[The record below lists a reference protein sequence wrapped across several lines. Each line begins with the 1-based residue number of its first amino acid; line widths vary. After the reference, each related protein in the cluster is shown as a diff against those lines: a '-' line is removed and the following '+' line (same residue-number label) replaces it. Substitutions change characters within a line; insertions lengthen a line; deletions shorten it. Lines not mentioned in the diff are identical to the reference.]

1 MSIIY
6 DLNSNLTAYIGAQ
19 EQAEYGVSAAGYR
32 YTYDTQGRNTRIT
45 APDGSTL
52 HYMQYNAYGEIVRE
66 GDELGAASLAY
77 DLAGRRTSVVTDGGS
92 RQSYQYDAAGNIT
105 GLEDGNGRHT
115 AYVTDLWGRIEQ
127 VTAPD
132 GSTEK
137 YCYDL
142 AGNVTQAT
150 DGNGNT
156 VTYAYNCIN
165 RLAARRDAAGAEET
179 FLYDREGRLYEHTD
193 RDGRVER
200 YRYNMYGEP
209 TEHTAPQSGLMESWQ
224 YDHMGQ
230 LSSAISAGMKYE
242 YSYYPGGLLREKR
255 ASGRTLMSY
264 TYDLDGRKISQRDLT
279 GKSTGYA
286 YNRNGMLSQVMEN
299 GRCLAAYEYYADGNI
314 KSLRIGT
321 DLITDYAYD
330 LNKNLTTIRTTLGGG
345 SIVCDNRYTYDGN
358 GNRQSKADRQGLTK
372 YAYDANNQLVQV
384 QYPQGGLE
392 NYSYDAAGNRLGRSA
407 DGIQENYR
415 YDNCNRL
422 IQLTRMTTQQETVTY
437 SYDRQG
443 NMLSDGRNRYAYDDF
458 GRLASAVTAEGD
470 IQKNCYDAEG
480 LRAEMEENGRLV
492 QFLYNEDREVVAEKD
507 YSGNIIRYIRGL
519 GLISS
524 DSENAKT
531 YYHYVSDEQG
541 SVSHIIR
548 GEDKESGVSEQGRE
562 QDRILNQYEYDAFG
576 NTISCKEQ
584 VENRF
589 RYQGEQYDPI
599 TRQYYLRAR
608 YYNPVIGRFIQE
620 DTYYGDGLNLYEYCR
635 NNTITYKDPTG
646 HNICATQRDL
656 YHKYKEEGMNPQEAY
671 QKMRKDLGLDSKSG
685 YKDSGVGNG
694 KDPWRSYESGRK
706 ADFYVTPSG
715 DVVPATGYRYMDSG
729 RANDAIISGEQY
741 TTYIGFKKY
750 DSASQVKDAFQIADS
765 WSDCKVRGE
774 FDTLQVIDDLYV
786 PTTKGN
792 TTAIPEPI
800 TFSYPEYGKGGEHQL
815 RVDKVIKFTNVDFI
829 GDYKNE

>member
-1 MSIIY
+1 
-6 DLNSNLTAYIGAQ
+6 
-19 EQAEYGVSAAGYR
+19 
-32 YTYDTQGRNTRIT
+32 
-45 APDGSTL
+45 
-52 HYMQYNAYGEIVRE
+52 
-66 GDELGAASLAY
+66 
-77 DLAGRRTSVVTDGGS
+77 
-92 RQSYQYDAAGNIT
+92 
-105 GLEDGNGRHT
+105 
-115 AYVTDLWGRIEQ
+115 
-127 VTAPD
+127 
-132 GSTEK
+132 
-137 YCYDL
+137 
-142 AGNVTQAT
+142 
-150 DGNGNT
+150 
-156 VTYAYNCIN
+156 
-165 RLAARRDAAGAEET
+165 
-179 FLYDREGRLYEHTD
+179 
-193 RDGRVER
+193 
-200 YRYNMYGEP
+200 
-209 TEHTAPQSGLMESWQ
+209 
-224 YDHMGQ
+224 
-230 LSSAISAGMKYE
+230 
-242 YSYYPGGLLREKR
+242 
-255 ASGRTLMSY
+255 
-264 TYDLDGRKISQRDLT
+264 
-279 GKSTGYA
+279 
-286 YNRNGMLSQVMEN
+286 MEN

-314 KSLRIGT
+314 KSLRVGT

-345 SIVCDNRYTYDGN
+345 SIVCDNRYTYDDN
-358 GNRQSKADRQGLTK
+358 GNRLSKADRQGLTK

-458 GRLASAVTAEGD
+458 GRLASTVTAEGD

-507 YSGNIIRYIRGL
+507 YSGNLIRYIRGL

-531 YYHYVSDEQG
+531 YYHYVCDGQG

-694 KDPWRSYESGRK
+694 KDPWRSYESGSKTDVTTGLGYDAGDTPVRIDGDWTENDMK
-706 ADFYVTPSG
+706 QALLGHSPRGLGSPDIHHGGQMPGGALHEVLPGQHRNNPALHPNTYNQGVTPEMRME
-715 DVVPATGYRYMDSG
+715 DRQLHWWYRA
-729 RANDAIISGEQY
+729 REQGADELLPDW
-741 TTYIGFKKY
+741 IY
-750 DSASQVKDAFQIADS
+750 D
-765 WSDCKVRGE
+765 
-774 FDTLQVIDDLYV
+774 
-786 PTTKGN
+786 
-792 TTAIPEPI
+792 
-800 TFSYPEYGKGGEHQL
+800 
-815 RVDKVIKFTNVDFI
+815 
-829 GDYKNE
+829 

>member
-1 MSIIY
+1 
-6 DLNSNLTAYIGAQ
+6 
-19 EQAEYGVSAAGYR
+19 
-32 YTYDTQGRNTRIT
+32 
-45 APDGSTL
+45 
-52 HYMQYNAYGEIVRE
+52 
-66 GDELGAASLAY
+66 
-77 DLAGRRTSVVTDGGS
+77 
-92 RQSYQYDAAGNIT
+92 
-105 GLEDGNGRHT
+105 
-115 AYVTDLWGRIEQ
+115 
-127 VTAPD
+127 
-132 GSTEK
+132 
-137 YCYDL
+137 
-142 AGNVTQAT
+142 
-150 DGNGNT
+150 
-156 VTYAYNCIN
+156 
-165 RLAARRDAAGAEET
+165 
-179 FLYDREGRLYEHTD
+179 
-193 RDGRVER
+193 
-200 YRYNMYGEP
+200 
-209 TEHTAPQSGLMESWQ
+209 
-224 YDHMGQ
+224 
-230 LSSAISAGMKYE
+230 MKKGCLKHR
-242 YSYYPGGLLREKR
+242 YYPGGLRREKR

-264 TYDLDGRKISQRDLT
+264 TYDLDGRKISQRNLT

-314 KSLRIGT
+314 KSLRVGT

-345 SIVCDNRYTYDGN
+345 SIVCDNKYTYDGN
-358 GNRQSKADRQGLTK
+358 GNRLSKADRQGLTK

-458 GRLASAVTAEGD
+458 GRLASTVTAEGD

-507 YSGNIIRYIRGL
+507 YSGNLIRYIRGL

-548 GEDKESGVSEQGRE
+548 DEDKESGVSAQGRE

-646 HNICATQRDL
+646 HNICPTQRDL
-656 YHKYKEEGMNPQEAY
+656 YHKYKEEGMSPQEAY
-671 QKMRKDLGLDSKSG
+671 QKMRKELGLDSKSG

-694 KDPWRSYESGRK
+694 KDPWRSYESGSS
-706 ADFYVTPSG
+706 SG
-715 DVVPATGYRYMDSG
+715 KVWDYAKQFDGELSNFNDGYEIK
-729 RANDAIISGEQY
+729 N
-741 TTYIGFKKY
+741 
-750 DSASQVKDAFQIADS
+750 
-765 WSDCKVRGE
+765 
-774 FDTLQVIDDLYV
+774 VIDEDLCLVQFHSNAEVGNGRSLKYW
-786 PTTKGN
+786 TTFDEANGISTVDDYMNKMALLSNWGARDN
-792 TTAIPEPI
+792 VSIAKIPAGTKIKYAIGTAKEQVGAIESRP
-800 TFSYPEYGKGGEHQL
+800 GGGLQILFEQFDDGWVL
-815 RVDKVIKFTNVDFI
+815 DTRPLP
-829 GDYKNE
+829 

>member
-1 MSIIY
+1 M
-6 DLNSNLTAYIGAQ
+6 
-19 EQAEYGVSAAGYR
+19 
-32 YTYDTQGRNTRIT
+32 
-45 APDGSTL
+45 
-52 HYMQYNAYGEIVRE
+52 
-66 GDELGAASLAY
+66 
-77 DLAGRRTSVVTDGGS
+77 
-92 RQSYQYDAAGNIT
+92 
-105 GLEDGNGRHT
+105 
-115 AYVTDLWGRIEQ
+115 
-127 VTAPD
+127 
-132 GSTEK
+132 
-137 YCYDL
+137 
-142 AGNVTQAT
+142 
-150 DGNGNT
+150 
-156 VTYAYNCIN
+156 
-165 RLAARRDAAGAEET
+165 
-179 FLYDREGRLYEHTD
+179 
-193 RDGRVER
+193 
-200 YRYNMYGEP
+200 
-209 TEHTAPQSGLMESWQ
+209 
-224 YDHMGQ
+224 
-230 LSSAISAGMKYE
+230 
-242 YSYYPGGLLREKR
+242 
-255 ASGRTLMSY
+255 
-264 TYDLDGRKISQRDLT
+264 
-279 GKSTGYA
+279 
-286 YNRNGMLSQVMEN
+286 
-299 GRCLAAYEYYADGNI
+299 
-314 KSLRIGT
+314 
-321 DLITDYAYD
+321 
-330 LNKNLTTIRTTLGGG
+330 
-345 SIVCDNRYTYDGN
+345 CDNRYTYDGN
-358 GNRQSKADRQGLTK
+358 GNRLSKADRQGLTK

-407 DGIQENYR
+407 DGIQENYH

-458 GRLASAVTAEGD
+458 GRLASTVTAEGD

-507 YSGNIIRYIRGL
+507 YSGNLIRYIRGL

-646 HNICATQRDL
+646 HNICPTQRDL
-656 YHKYKEEGMNPQEAY
+656 YHKYKEEGMSPQEAY
-671 QKMRKDLGLDSKSG
+671 QKMRKELGLDSKSG

-694 KDPWRSYESGRK
+694 KDPWRSYSSNSK
-706 ADFYVTPSG
+706 VDFYVRPNGEVVTNADYIKYK
-715 DVVPATGYRYMDSG
+715 DVF
-729 RANDAIISGEQY
+729 NN
-741 TTYIGFKKY
+741 KKY
-750 DSASQVKDAFQIADS
+750 FDQSTGNPIWPGQNGDPNKDGYVNGECKQDILKAGVEYERYGDNGNAHYYTRVGETLEARALPPGSEYKKTIKIIPTEDIPCTSGKIAP
-765 WSDCKVRGE
+765 W
-774 FDTLQVIDDLYV
+774 FDQ
-786 PTTKGN
+786 PG
-792 TTAIPEPI
+792 
-800 TFSYPEYGKGGEHQL
+800 YGTQYFTIETRDMLEQEGKII
-815 RVDKVIKFTNVDFI
+815 IKR
-829 GDYKNE
+829 